1 LTLDTP
7 RLEFSDDFILR
18 RNRMRRS
25 LLGLLTVVAIGS
37 LLVTAGCERSGT
49 LRVVSIN
56 HGNMLNVDLSDFYA
70 YMTPDS
76 DYVVLYQVTSDSVE
90 VVLQYVEIGA
100 GLPTWTPYEAL
111 INQATVKFTSKN
123 LTDEPPPYEDV
134 KVTLAQSCVADPT
147 GKTKTTFYMTPISA
161 AWKEK
166 VFADFTNE
174 DDPEYTDIVDLADAK
189 ITFSGYDSVANR
201 PVQAVGTFPVEF
213 GNFYDDP
220 SRFGR

>member
-1 LTLDTP
+1 
-7 RLEFSDDFILR
+7 
-18 RNRMRRS
+18 MRRT
-25 LLGLLTVVAIGS
+25 LFGLLTVVAVAG
-37 LLVTAGCERSGT
+37 LLVMAGCERTGT

-56 HGNMLNVDLSDFYA
+56 NGNTLRVDLADFYQ

-76 DYVVLYQVTSDSVE
+76 DFVTLYQITPDSVKVE
-90 VVLQYVEIGA
+90 LQYVEIGA

-134 KVTLAQSCVADPT
+134 KIALSQSCVADRT
-147 GKTKTTFYMTPISA
+147 GKTRTSFFMTPISA
-161 AWKEK
+161 AWKQK
-166 VFADFTNE
+166 VFVDFIDTE
-174 DDPEYTDIVDLADAK
+174 DPEFIDIVDLADAK

-201 PVQAVGTFPVEF
+201 AVQAVGTLPVEF